1 MISAIVAMTFA
12 LYCVFRL
19 RKRKCSKENNEGIDK
34 EHPRQRGVRRYGGRV
49 NDIAMHATGETCIYP

>member
-1 MISAIVAMTFA
+1 MTFA
-12 LYCVFRL
+12 LYCVFRP